1 MSVKKS
7 SLGRGLDAL
16 LSTSQTKDIPQ
27 VSETS
32 KSEKKVSM
40 SRKTDFIQHIAIDL
54 LQRGKYQP
62 RKDMS
67 RDLLEE
73 LAESIKKQGVI
84 QPILV
89 RAIDNERFEIIAGER
104 RWRACNILNFETVPC
119 LIKEAD
125 DESTVLMALIENIQ
139 REDLNV
145 IEESTALQRLIEE
158 FNMTHQQ
165 VAAAVGKSRSAVS
178 NLLRLNLLRP
188 EVKRHLECGDLEMG
202 HARALLALEPIQQ
215 VHIAR
220 SVIDKSLTVR
230 ETEKLV
236 QKTLKPVHRE
246 SKVAVDPDILKVQ
259 EMLSQQLGTKVSIS
273 HKKKGQG
280 QLVISYHNLEH
291 LDGILS
297 RFN

>member
-16 LSTSQTKDIPQ
+16 LSTSQTKEASNQ
-27 VSETS
+27 KNT
-32 KSEKKVSM
+32 KSQSYV
-40 SRKTDFIQHIAIDL
+40 TDSIQHIAIDL

-104 RWRACNILNFETVPC
+104 RWRACNILNFDTVPC

-165 VAAAVGKSRSAVS
+165 VASAVGKSRSAVS

-202 HARALLALEPIQQ
+202 HARALLALDPIQQ

-220 SVIDKSLTVR
+220 AVIDKSLTVR

-280 QLVISYHNLEH
+280 QLVISYHDLEH